1 MSLRVNGE
9 EITAVELEAEYRR
22 LEQAGRSNSQG
33 ESAEARQQQLREQAR
48 YLAIGRRL
56 LLQEARRRELTVT
69 DEQLA
74 NGLLPLIQAAGGAAA
89 WTASVRSGEIN
100 YREVCRQLTEALLVE
115 EAVRE
120 ITRPIPP
127 PGENEIAFYY
137 ARYAAELSGNPGGE
151 APSLE
156 TVREK
161 ISDRL
166 WSERRNLA
174 LEEFIAQLRD
184 DALIEDGQ

>member
-89 WTASVRSGEIN
+89 WTARVRAGEIN
-100 YREVCRQLTEALLVE
+100 YREVLCLILTLNFGA
-115 EAVRE
+115 
-120 ITRPIPP
+120 
-127 PGENEIAFYY
+127 
-137 ARYAAELSGNPGGE
+137 SMGN
-151 APSLE
+151 S
-156 TVREK
+156 
-161 ISDRL
+161 I
-166 WSERRNLA
+166 
-174 LEEFIAQLRD
+174 
-184 DALIEDGQ
+184 